1 MSSGEAGVGQGTWGD
16 TGGKGSK
23 GNTRA
28 SRLRIGSWNIG
39 TLTGKSIEL
48 AKILQMRKVNIT
60 CVQETSCVGSR
71 ARDVDGYKF
80 WYSGVMKGK
89 NEVGILVDRDLRE
102 SVVEVR
108 RISDRL
114 MTIKLVVGECT
125 LNVVSAYA
133 PQVGLDEE
141 VKRLFREVLDEIVR
155 SIPLSERLF
164 IGGNFNGHIGS
175 TFDGYGN
182 VHGDFG
188 FGVRNGGGTS
198 LLDFAEAFE
207 LVIAN
212 SSFSR
217 RDEHLALGDGRRYH
231 NKEKEE
237 VGTGTTEDQVGAL
250 TEDKARELE
259 GRLLILGFWRNSR
272 DASAMWETTV
282 NRIREETKEV
292 LGVSKGDTDRRK
304 GDRWWNEVVQ
314 VKVEEKKT
322 TYLRL
327 VGSIDKEE
335 RRTHRERYKVSRR
348 EAKLAVT
355 EAKTDVFVCLNEE
368 LRDKGRD
375 KKIFRLAKVNWGIPS
390 VTETLG
396 TVDALRTKMMPNE
409 WRWSTVVPLYKS
421 KGDVQNCNNNRGIKL
436 SHTMEVWERLVERVR
451 KIVSISDNQF
461 GFIPGRST
469 TETIHLIRRLVE

>member
-1 MSSGEAGVGQGTWGD
+1 
-16 TGGKGSK
+16 
-23 GNTRA
+23 
-28 SRLRIGSWNIG
+28 
-39 TLTGKSIEL
+39 
-48 AKILQMRKVNIT
+48 
-60 CVQETSCVGSR
+60 
-71 ARDVDGYKF
+71 
-80 WYSGVMKGK
+80 
-89 NEVGILVDRDLRE
+89 
-102 SVVEVR
+102 
-108 RISDRL
+108 
-114 MTIKLVVGECT
+114 
-125 LNVVSAYA
+125 
-133 PQVGLDEE
+133 
-141 VKRLFREVLDEIVR
+141 
-155 SIPLSERLF
+155 
-164 IGGNFNGHIGS
+164 
-175 TFDGYGN
+175 
-182 VHGDFG
+182 
-188 FGVRNGGGTS
+188 
-198 LLDFAEAFE
+198 
-207 LVIAN
+207 
-212 SSFSR
+212 
-217 RDEHLALGDGRRYH
+217 
-231 NKEKEE
+231 
-237 VGTGTTEDQVGAL
+237 
-250 TEDKARELE
+250 
-259 GRLLILGFWRNSR
+259 
-272 DASAMWETTV
+272 MWETTV

-375 KKIFRLAKVNWGIPS
+375 KKIFRLAKARERKARDIYQV
-390 VTETLG
+390 
-396 TVDALRTKMMPNE
+396 RTKMMPNE

-469 TETIHLIRRLVE
+469 TETIHLIRSDAHIQGEVPWCMLFADDILLMRGGVNERLEVLRQTLESKGFKFSRTKTDYLECKFSTESRETGVDMTLVSHVIPKRRSFKYLGSVIKGGGEIDKDVAHCIGVSWMKWRLAPGVLCDRKVPLRIKDSPRQSREGTPATESCADQQEQSEHFEGGTNGALQKLIDA